1 MFMINDK
8 RRQMSIPFEVE
19 LPNFIGKDSS
29 GEKCKYVLFLHAK
42 LWQVGMS
49 FQFSWVIVLYCVPSA
64 EKC

>member
-1 MFMINDK
+1 
-8 RRQMSIPFEVE
+8 MSILFGVE

-49 FQFSWVIVLYCVPSA
+49 FQYSWVIVLYCVPSA